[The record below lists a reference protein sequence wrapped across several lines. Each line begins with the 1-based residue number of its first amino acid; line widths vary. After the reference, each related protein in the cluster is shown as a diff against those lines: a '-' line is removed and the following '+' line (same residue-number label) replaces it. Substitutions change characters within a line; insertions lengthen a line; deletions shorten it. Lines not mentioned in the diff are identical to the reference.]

1 MTDKRKAPDISVR
14 KRPQQARSKALV
26 ADILEAAA
34 RVLAEEGAPRFTMAR
49 VAERAGVGIGSL
61 YQYFPNKEAVLFRL
75 QTEEWWRTDGEIR
88 RIFADA
94 ALPPPERLRRAV
106 RFFFRS
112 ECDEAHF
119 RTALSDA
126 VPLYRETRA
135 AAVHRRLARRKGLA
149 FMKVLRPDLSPRQ
162 CVFAADLA
170 MTVVAAA
177 GKAVSGQ
184 NRIPAEA
191 DALAGAVGDML
202 CAWLAALP
210 PTPSPS

>member
-1 MTDKRKAPDISVR
+1 MLPLSVQFGEALLHRFSQVLYRCFEEVGSTKA
-14 KRPQQARSKALV
+14 ALYLLV
-26 ADILEAAA
+26 PGTEGFQPAAHF
-34 RVLAEEGAPRFTMAR
+34 GWPRT
-49 VAERAGVGIGSL
+49 
-61 YQYFPNKEAVLFRL
+61 
-75 QTEEWWRTDGEIR
+75 
-88 RIFADA
+88 
-94 ALPPPERLRRAV
+94 LPPPERLRRAV